1 MRLFSYKM
9 THDSGF
15 APNPFGRTLTLAT
28 CKPQIRLHK
37 SVDDWIA
44 GFTSRT
50 LAGHGIPV
58 SRIGCQRCWLN
69 RPLSAGDTLIV
80 QKIVTPT
87 IAPVARAVTSKC
99 VREVTGN
106 YATRNCIG
114 VDYVELVEAA
124 HAREGGLAAP
134 VRTGNDDER
143 RHDRRSGPGQP
154 DSWSGSL
161 STRSP
166 SLVRAI

>member
-15 APNPFGRTLTLAT
+15 APNPFGYTSTLAT

-58 SRIGCQRCWLN
+58 SRIGCRRCWLN

-80 QKIVTPT
+80 QKIMTPT
-87 IAPVARAVTSKC
+87 IAPVARAVTSKPSSC
-99 VREVTGN
+99 INARGLERFGPMTTGF
-106 YATRNCIG
+106 RQFSG
-114 VDYVELVEAA
+114 VVAQGHLE
-124 HAREGGLAAP
+124 
-134 VRTGNDDER
+134 
-143 RHDRRSGPGQP
+143 
-154 DSWSGSL
+154 
-161 STRSP
+161 
-166 SLVRAI
+166 